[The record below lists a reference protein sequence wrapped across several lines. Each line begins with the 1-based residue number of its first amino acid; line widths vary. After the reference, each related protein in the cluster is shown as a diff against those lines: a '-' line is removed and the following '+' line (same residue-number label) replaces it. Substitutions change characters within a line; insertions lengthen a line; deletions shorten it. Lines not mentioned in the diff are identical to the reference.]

1 MIGRACEFYSET
13 AFISIASELAMAG
26 ETVTLIGSGQPN
38 PGAPYRFVRAASVA
52 REKFELLPSVPGLR
66 NECVYEEFTFI
77 PHFLYRYRHTDLDVT
92 VTCSYLL
99 PIYTSEPRFHLHDPW
114 VGTERSDAAGLA
126 QEAVPGL
133 AYSLCD
139 GVVVIE

>member
-1 MIGRACEFYSET
+1 MRQAPRCAMWALIVGAMLASSPVRGGAIEIDTKDGTRTAILVQVGPDPAPTVIVLHGATIGAEWTMR
-13 AFISIASELAMAG
+13 
-26 ETVTLIGSGQPN
+26 GSG
-38 PGAPYRFVRAASVA
+38 
-52 REKFELLPSVPGLR
+52 
-66 NECVYEEFTFI
+66 FI
-77 PHFLYRYRHTDLDVT
+77 PASL
-92 VTCSYLL
+92 
-99 PIYTSEPRFHLHDPW
+99 RFHLHDPR